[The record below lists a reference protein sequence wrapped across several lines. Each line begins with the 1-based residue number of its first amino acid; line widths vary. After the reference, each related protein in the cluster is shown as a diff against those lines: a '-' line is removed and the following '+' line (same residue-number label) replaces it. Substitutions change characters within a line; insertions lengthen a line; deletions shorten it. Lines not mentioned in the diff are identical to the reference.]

1 MSQTVPPPS
10 TPPDPTPIPPAVN
23 VDSLRSPQFIIAI
36 AFIAIVAGVLASVTY
51 RGDAAQINL
60 VLGFVFGVGT
70 TVGGFYFGSSRSSQ
84 SKDATI
90 AAQVTP
96 AAPTPGTTTTTTVAT
111 P

>member
-1 MSQTVPPPS
+1 MSQTVPPAAP
-10 TPPDPTPIPPAVN
+10 PPDPAPVPPAVN

-90 AAQVTP
+90 AAHTVP
-96 AAPTPGTTTTTTVAT
+96 APGTTTTTTVAT